1 MLPLAAMTAPSLPA
15 TANCPGCS
23 TMVVLPAEPRTR
35 EEPLVCATCG
45 TAFADPR
52 IELLEAQAAAEARAA
67 AEAAKPLEHRI
78 YTRRGLLKGLRDAA
92 ADRALEAMRELGE
105 RARF

>member
-52 IELLEAQAAAEARAA
+52 IELLEAQAAAEA
-67 AEAAKPLEHRI
+67 AKPLEHRI